1 MVHLVVATL
10 AFLGAAIGTVSL
22 SRAFKGDP
30 GLRAVGSYAMP
41 LAVLA
46 LVFFFVLYGG
56 PIVFPHAAAK
66 VGGLV
71 ERVFIGLVL
80 AWMLTVSAL
89 VFTRPVRPVG
99 PP

>member
-1 MVHLVVATL
+1 
-10 AFLGAAIGTVSL
+10 
-22 SRAFKGDP
+22 
-30 GLRAVGSYAMP
+30 VGRYSMP

-56 PIVFPHAAAK
+56 PVVFPHAAAR

-89 VFTRPVRPVG
+89 LFRRPVRPVAA
-99 PP
+99 P